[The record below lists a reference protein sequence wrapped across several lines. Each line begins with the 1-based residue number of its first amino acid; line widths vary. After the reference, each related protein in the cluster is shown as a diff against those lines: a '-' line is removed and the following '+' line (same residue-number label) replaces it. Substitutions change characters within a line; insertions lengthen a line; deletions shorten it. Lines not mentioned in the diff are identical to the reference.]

1 MRCGENRIITSNKH
15 ISIKNAIRNKRIVMK
30 KCFKWLLE
38 SNRPKHILVGF
49 IISVTLGVGAAFAAA
64 ASAEMKDW
72 MWNGKRGGTFGWLK
86 GNGFDWLD
94 FTATMIGGVI
104 GTALHC
110 LF

>member
-1 MRCGENRIITSNKH
+1 
-15 ISIKNAIRNKRIVMK
+15 MK
-30 KCFKWLLE
+30 KYFKWLLE

-72 MWNGKRGGTFGWLK
+72 MWNGKRGGTF
-86 GNGFDWLD
+86 DWLD

>member
-1 MRCGENRIITSNKH
+1 
-15 ISIKNAIRNKRIVMK
+15 MK
-30 KCFKWLLE
+30 KYFKWLLE
-38 SNRPKHILVGF
+38 SNRPKHILIGF
-49 IISVTLGVGAAFAAA
+49 IIGVTLGIDASFAAA

-72 MWNGKRGGTFGWLK
+72 MWNGKQGGTFGWAK

-94 FTATMIGGVI
+94 FAATMIGGVI

>member
-1 MRCGENRIITSNKH
+1 
-15 ISIKNAIRNKRIVMK
+15 MK
-30 KCFKWLLE
+30 KYFKWLFE

-49 IISVTLGVGAAFAAA
+49 IISVTLGIGASFAAA
-64 ASAEMKDW
+64 VSAEMKDW

-110 LF
+110 LFFKAFLLSVIKVEIPGSVTVTGDFHV